1 MNSGSRKRPRP
12 TEPAAGAPPVAKAPA
27 GLAAGFARDGWV
39 VLPGVVPPALLRGFV
54 AQIEAELV
62 AGGGEGERSVGAVS
76 LEDAASWPRKN
87 ARRVVECAP
96 AGEGAW
102 WEHLRSSPVLGGAL
116 DELFGAE
123 AWEMLF
129 NEPRRPAIGA
139 EGAGSSEGDAAAAD
153 AQAARIRHW
162 YFPTTFPED
171 RNHPRARGGDDG
183 DATPAGAP
191 RRPVLLESLKE
202 ERKRVGQPPPHTGW
216 QPVSRR
222 RVRGKGWHIDAGPG
236 FTADMVR
243 TVRGHPFQGAVL
255 LLLLSDHSREGGGNT
270 CFVRGSHRWVRAKLE
285 ESEPSGITHHDLNT
299 WAVDRMLH
307 LIRAGKAHIV
317 SGQPAPPD
325 AAAADDADADSA
337 AADDEVE
344 VLPLLGQTGDVCI
357 MHPWL
362 VHSGTT
368 NLRQEVRL
376 MGNGMVRV
384 RGDVFEREGCRVL
397 QL

>member
-1 MNSGSRKRPRP
+1 MPHAPRLRS
-12 TEPAAGAPPVAKAPA
+12 ADRGGA
-27 GLAAGFARDGWV
+27 R
-39 VLPGVVPPALLRGFV
+39 RGRR
-54 AQIEAELV
+54 
-62 AGGGEGERSVGAVS
+62 EGEPGCG
-76 LEDAASWPRKN
+76 EPGDAASWPWKN
-87 ARRVVECAP
+87 ARRVVEWGGAGRRGRLGAP
-96 AGEGAW
+96 RA
-102 WEHLRSSPVLGGAL
+102 SPAAGGAL

-123 AWEMLF
+123 ALEMPSRAAPSRHRSRGCRLK
-129 NEPRRPAIGA
+129 RGR
-139 EGAGSSEGDAAAAD
+139 AAAAD
-153 AQAARIRHW
+153 ARRV
-162 YFPTTFPED
+162 FGTGTFQRRFQGPQP
-171 RNHPRARGGDDG
+171 PRARGGDDG

-255 LLLLSDHSREGGGNT
+255 LLLLSDHSLEGGGNT

-317 SGQPAPPD
+317 WAPATRRCC
-325 AAAADDADADSA
+325 
-337 AADDEVE
+337 
-344 VLPLLGQTGDVCI
+344 GG
-357 MHPWL
+357 
-362 VHSGTT
+362 
-368 NLRQEVRL
+368 R
-376 MGNGMVRV
+376 
-384 RGDVFEREGCRVL
+384 RGRGLSSDR
-397 QL
+397 